1 MHKVSRKIMVMLYE
15 SCSVFYNESN
25 KIEFAF
31 FLFFFI
37 FYGFSKFQPN
47 ANTIWESTFQTGPWK
62 IFQVHKYAPVLRIG
76 P

>member
-47 ANTIWESTFQTGPWK
+47 ANTI
-62 IFQVHKYAPVLRIG
+62 
-76 P
+76 